1 MLLWGLLSGGQQ
13 QRNSLS
19 QRGLLALPGGYSLG
33 YQTLEI
39 THRRASYGLASAL
52 ILRYS
57 NGAAGTRLS
66 IRVPVVSEGRWLT
79 NGAPHVLILP
89 KILETIW
96 R

>member
-1 MLLWGLLSGGQQ
+1 
-13 QRNSLS
+13 
-19 QRGLLALPGGYSLG
+19 
-33 YQTLEI
+33 
-39 THRRASYGLASAL
+39 L

-57 NGAAGTRLS
+57 GGAAGTRPDPQW
-66 IRVPVVSEGRWLT
+66 VPVVSEERWLT